1 MKDQCEAETLAEG
14 RPCQRAAVEDREVAE
29 IRRVCKVHAKAS
41 FVVFAATRGISTSRR
56 NSDTAGE
63 LHRLHEEAVEL
74 RRAVPDAVR
83 KPVPA

>member
-1 MKDQCEAETLAEG
+1 MKEQCEAETIAEG

-29 IRRVCKVHAKAS
+29 IRRVCRVHARAR
-41 FVVFAATRGISTSRR
+41 FVTFAATHGTSRR